1 MNRKLAWGITLG
13 VVALFALFFVY
24 PAWMVVKQAFQAT
37 DGNGETMWTM
47 DFIRVVFLNP
57 IYREGLWNAF
67 MMGVVSTGLTL
78 LLAFPLALVAH
89 RYDFPG
95 KRFLGVLVL
104 APMILPPFVGAV
116 GIKMMLGVNGAFNA
130 LLIDLGVIDA
140 ARPFDWLAEGRFA
153 GIVVMNALHLYP
165 ILYMNIAAALANLDP
180 AMEQAAENLGCP
192 PWKRFC
198 KITLPLAMPGVFAG
212 SALVFIWS
220 FTELGVP
227 LVFDYARIAPVQI
240 FDGIKGLD
248 KNPVPYALTAI
259 LLVVAAAVFAL
270 AKLVMGRAPLGTAPR
285 PKGRSDGQKIAGWRG
300 FAYAGFFAGV
310 FLIASIPHIGVV
322 LLSVAERWYGTVLPD
337 ELTMRHYI
345 EALGNGLVVPSI
357 QNSLMYAGT
366 ATIMA
371 VLIGL
376 CVAWVVVRSDLKL
389 RSWLDALVMMPLAVP
404 GLVMAFGY
412 LALSQEG
419 KPFAFLVGAGGSPFF
434 LLAIAYCIRRLPY
447 VVRAA
452 VAGLQQSNPALEE
465 AAKSLGATPM
475 RMMRRVAIPLIGA
488 NLAAGAILGFAFA
501 MLEVSDSLILAQQ
514 TQHYPI
520 TKAIYA
526 LLSTL
531 GNGTELAAALGV
543 WAMVFLS
550 VAIMGAAVLGGKRG
564 GLFKVLAE
572 MTVCGGALANP
583 KTIRKKKA
591 ARP

>member
-1 MNRKLAWGITLG
+1 MMNRKLAWTISL
-13 VVALFALFFVY
+13 VVLALFALFFFY
-24 PAWMVVKQAFQAT
+24 PAGMVVRQAFEVKGA
-37 DGNGETMWTM
+37 DGGTMWTL
-47 DFIRVVFLNP
+47 DFIGAVFSNP

-67 MMGVVSTGLTL
+67 MMGVVSTALTL
-78 LLAFPLALVAH
+78 LIAFPLALVGH
-89 RYDFPG
+89 RYDFVG
-95 KRFLGVLVL
+95 KKFLGVLVL

-116 GIKMMLGVNGAFNA
+116 GIKQMLGVNGAFNA
-130 LLIDLGVIDA
+130 LLIDLGA
-140 ARPFDWLAEGRFA
+140 MEATAPFDWLAEGRFL

-192 PWKRFC
+192 PWKRFFR
-198 KITLPLAMPGVFAG
+198 ITLPLAMPGVFAG
-212 SALVFIWS
+212 CSLVFIWS

-240 FDGIKGLD
+240 FDGIKGLE
-248 KNPVPYALTAI
+248 KNPVPYALTAV

-285 PKGRSDGQKIAGWRG
+285 PKGRSEGRKVGGLRG
-300 FAYAGFFAGV
+300 LAYAGLFLGV
-310 FLIASIPHIGVV
+310 FLLASIPHAGVV
-322 LLSVAERWYGTVLPD
+322 LLSMAERWYGTVVPD
-337 ELTMRHYI
+337 ELTMRHFI

-357 QNSLMYAGT
+357 QNSLIYAGT
-366 ATIMA
+366 ATVLA
-371 VLIGL
+371 VLIGI
-376 CVAWVVVRSDLKL
+376 CVAWVVVRSDLKF
-389 RSWLDALVMMPLAVP
+389 RSALDAMVMLPLAVP

-434 LLAIAYCIRRLPY
+434 LLVIAYCIRRLPY

-465 AAKSLGATPM
+465 AARSLGASPM
-475 RMMRRVAIPLIGA
+475 RMVRRVAIPLIGA

-514 TQHYPI
+514 AQHYPI
-520 TKAIYA
+520 TKAIYT

-564 GLFKVLAE
+564 GLFKV
-572 MTVCGGALANP
+572 
-583 KTIRKKKA
+583 
-591 ARP
+591 

>member
-1 MNRKLAWGITLG
+1 MMNRKLAW
-13 VVALFALFFVY
+13 VVSLTVFTVFAVFFLY
-24 PAWMVVKQAFQAT
+24 PAGMVVKQAFEAKT
-37 DGNGETMWTM
+37 ADDTTMWTL
-47 DFIRVVFLNP
+47 DFIGAVFSNP
-57 IYREGLWNAF
+57 IYREGLWNAL
-67 MMGVVSTGLTL
+67 MMGVVSTFLTL
-78 LLAFPLALVAH
+78 LLAFPLALMAH
-89 RYDFPG
+89 RYDFVG
-95 KRFLGVLVL
+95 KKRLAILIL

-116 GIKMMLGVNGAFNA
+116 GIKQMLGVNGAFNA
-130 LLIDLGVIDA
+130 LLVDVGMMNA
-140 ARPFDWLAEGRFA
+140 ATPFDWLAEGRFL

-165 ILYMNIAAALANLDP
+165 VLYMNIAAALANLDP

-192 PWKRFC
+192 PWKRFLR
-198 KITLPLAMPGVFAG
+198 ITLPLAMPGVFAG
-212 SALVFIWS
+212 SSLVFIWS
-220 FTELGVP
+220 FTELGAP

-240 FDGIKGLD
+240 FDGIKSLE

-259 LLVVAAAVFAL
+259 LMVIAAVVFAG
-270 AKLVMGRAPLGTAPR
+270 AKLVMGRAPLGTVPR
-285 PKGRSDGQKIAGWRG
+285 PKGRSDREKLHGWKSW
-300 FAYAGFFAGV
+300 ACAAFFLGTFV
-310 FLIASIPHIGVV
+310 IASIPHAGVV
-322 LLSVAERWYGTVLPD
+322 FLSLAERWYGTVIPD

-357 QNSLMYAGT
+357 KNSLMYSGVA
-366 ATIMA
+366 MFLA

-376 CVAWVVVRSDLKL
+376 AVAWVVVRSDLKI
-389 RSWLDALVMMPLAVP
+389 RGWLDALVMLPLAVP

-434 LLAIAYCIRRLPY
+434 LLVIAYCIRRLPY

-475 RMMRRVAIPLIGA
+475 RMMRRVAIPLIAA
-488 NLAAGAILGFAFA
+488 NVAAGAILGFAFA

-520 TKAIYA
+520 TKAIYT

-550 VAIMGAAVLGGKRG
+550 VAIMGAAVLGGRRG
-564 GLFKVLAE
+564 GLFKV
-572 MTVCGGALANP
+572 
-583 KTIRKKKA
+583 
-591 ARP
+591 